1 MAKLSFVR
9 RPRGVTQY
17 VCLVLLAA
25 LAFLAL
31 FGHTIWAAQAARFD
45 PARPLQ
51 PASSAHILGTDQIG
65 RDVLARVLNAS
76 LLSVEL
82 ALMAAAIGVVIGVTI
97 GVGQAVL
104 GPFLRRLLA
113 SAITISLA
121 FPGLLLALLVNAI
134 FGAGPTGAVLGVG
147 IALIPAFARF
157 SQALASSAA
166 GSEYV
171 AAARVLG
178 VGRVRIMVRHILPNI
193 AKPLLLTALGSVG
206 TSLVGISAL
215 SFLGLGVQPPNYDW
229 GELLQAGLQ
238 VVYIRPMS
246 AIGPGLMIVLAGL
259 AFNLAGE
266 AFAGSHPRISVGEFT
281 GSAGLTRR
289 FALAT
294 SRLANRRP
302 DRAADA
308 DELVVAAS
316 ASPKLLSV
324 RDLHVAFPGRSGPV
338 AAVRD
343 VDLAIVPGER
353 LGVVGESGSGKTT
366 LALALACL
374 LERPATWRWGEFTF
388 DGESVKADAHSEY
401 RRLFGTKLGF
411 VFQDPANSLNP
422 AIRVGAQLAE
432 LRQVHYGASR
442 AESRRMAVDRLRE
455 VQIPSPE
462 IRARQYP
469 HEFSGGMRQRAM
481 IASGLM
487 GSPRLLIADEPTTA
501 LDVTV
506 QAHILRLL
514 ERVSD
519 ETGAAVLLISHD
531 ISVVVSFCHRVL
543 VMYAGRVVEDI
554 PSDWLV
560 SRAAHPYT
568 RALIHAVPD
577 IDDLAGQPLTTIPG
591 QPPNLENLSTGCSFA
606 ARCAFADDKCREDD
620 PVLTALA
627 GPHSVACWHP
637 RPSEELADELTD
649 AGSSNRS
656 AL

>member
-1 MAKLSFVR
+1 MAKLPFVR
-9 RPRGVTQY
+9 RPRGVTRY

-31 FGHTIWAAQAARFD
+31 FGRAIWGAQAARFD
-45 PARPLQ
+45 PAHPLR
-51 PASSAHILGTDQIG
+51 PASSAHILGTDPIG

-97 GVGQAVL
+97 GISQAVL

-229 GELLQAGLQ
+229 GELLQVGLQ
-238 VVYIRPMS
+238 VVYVRPMS
-246 AIGPGLMIVLAGL
+246 AIGPGLIIVLAGL

-266 AFAGSHPRISVGEFT
+266 AFADNHPRISIGEFT

-294 SRLANRRP
+294 SRMARRP

-308 DELVVAAS
+308 DELIVAAS
-316 ASPKLLSV
+316 ASPTLLSV
-324 RDLHVAFPGRSGPV
+324 RDLHVAFPGRSGPAV
-338 AAVRD
+338 AVRD
-343 VDLAIVPGER
+343 VDLTIAPGER

-374 LERPATWRWGEFTF
+374 LERPATWRWREFTF
-388 DGESVKADAHSEY
+388 DGESVTADANSEY

-422 AIRVGAQLAE
+422 AIRVGPQLAE
-432 LRQVHYGASR
+432 LRQVHYGAGR

-455 VQIPSPE
+455 VQIPNPE

-514 ERVSD
+514 ERVSH

-568 RALIHAVPD
+568 RALIQAVPD
-577 IDDLAGQPLTTIPG
+577 IDDLAGQPLATIPG
-591 QPPNLENLSTGCSFA
+591 QPPNLENLSTGCAFA

-620 PVLTALA
+620 PVLTVLA

-637 RPSEELADELTD
+637 RPSEELAGELAD
-649 AGSSNRS
+649 AGPSNRS

>member
-9 RPRGVTQY
+9 RPRGVTRY
-17 VCLVLLAA
+17 VCLGLLAA

-31 FGHTIWAAQAARFD
+31 FGRTIWGAQAARSD
-45 PARPLQ
+45 PIRPLE

-82 ALMAAAIGVVIGVTI
+82 AVMAAAIGVVIGVTI

-113 SAITISLA
+113 SAIMISLA

-215 SFLGLGVQPPNYDW
+215 SFLGLGVQPPSYDW
-229 GELLQAGLQ
+229 GELLQVGLQ
-238 VVYIRPMS
+238 VVYVRPMS
-246 AIGPGLMIVLAGL
+246 AIGPGVMIVLAGL

-266 AFAGSHPRISVGEFT
+266 AFAGSHPRLSVGEFT
-281 GSAGLTRR
+281 GTARLTRR
-289 FALAT
+289 FTLAT

-308 DELVVAAS
+308 EELVAS
-316 ASPKLLSV
+316 ASPALLSV

-338 AAVRD
+338 VAVRD
-343 VDLAIVPGER
+343 VDLAVMPGER

-374 LERPATWRWGEFTF
+374 LERPATWRWREFTF
-388 DGESVKADAHSEY
+388 DGESVNADANAEH
-401 RRLFGTKLGF
+401 RRLFGTRLGF

-422 AIRVGAQLAE
+422 AIRVGPQLAE
-432 LRQVHYGASR
+432 LRRVHYGASR

-455 VQIPSPE
+455 VQIPNPE

-519 ETGAAVLLISHD
+519 GTGAAVLLISHD

-568 RALIHAVPD
+568 RALIQAVPD
-577 IDDLAGQPLTTIPG
+577 IDDLAGQSLATIPG
-591 QPPNLENLSTGCSFA
+591 QPPNLENLSTGCAFA
-606 ARCAFADDKCREDD
+606 ARCAFADDKCRQDD
-620 PVLTALA
+620 PRLTVLA
-627 GPHSVACWHP
+627 GPHSAACWHP
-637 RPSEELADELTD
+637 RTSDELADEPAD
-649 AGSSNRS
+649 AATSNRS
-656 AL
+656 AP

>member
-9 RPRGVTQY
+9 RPRGVTRY
-17 VCLVLLAA
+17 VCLGLLAA

-31 FGHTIWAAQAARFD
+31 FGRTIWGAQAARSD
-45 PARPLQ
+45 PIRPLE

-82 ALMAAAIGVVIGVTI
+82 AVMAAAIGVVIGVTI

-113 SAITISLA
+113 SAIMISLA

-215 SFLGLGVQPPNYDW
+215 SFLGLGVQPPSYDW
-229 GELLQAGLQ
+229 GELLQVGLQ
-238 VVYIRPMS
+238 VVYVRPMS
-246 AIGPGLMIVLAGL
+246 AIGPGVMIVLAGL

-266 AFAGSHPRISVGEFT
+266 AFAGSHPRLSVGEFT
-281 GSAGLTRR
+281 GTARLTRR
-289 FALAT
+289 FTLAT

-308 DELVVAAS
+308 EELVAS
-316 ASPKLLSV
+316 ASPALLSV

-338 AAVRD
+338 VAVRD
-343 VDLAIVPGER
+343 VDLAVMPGER

-374 LERPATWRWGEFTF
+374 LERPATWRWREF
-388 DGESVKADAHSEY
+388 
-401 RRLFGTKLGF
+401 RR
-411 VFQDPANSLNP
+411 
-422 AIRVGAQLAE
+422 RGA
-432 LRQVHYGASR
+432 GASSPSMANR
-442 AESRRMAVDRLRE
+442 SRPIRNRRTGGCSVPGWDSSSRTRP
-455 VQIPSPE
+455 IRSIRRSGWGPSWPSC
-462 IRARQYP
+462 ARYITAP
-469 HEFSGGMRQRAM
+469 V
-481 IASGLM
+481 
-487 GSPRLLIADEPTTA
+487 EP
-501 LDVTV
+501 
-506 QAHILRLL
+506 
-514 ERVSD
+514 
-519 ETGAAVLLISHD
+519 
-531 ISVVVSFCHRVL
+531 
-543 VMYAGRVVEDI
+543 
-554 PSDWLV
+554 
-560 SRAAHPYT
+560 RAAGW
-568 RALIHAVPD
+568 R
-577 IDDLAGQPLTTIPG
+577 
-591 QPPNLENLSTGCSFA
+591 STGCVRSRYPIPRSEPGSIRTSSPA
-606 ARCAFADDKCREDD
+606 ECASGR
-620 PVLTALA
+620 
-627 GPHSVACWHP
+627 
-637 RPSEELADELTD
+637 
-649 AGSSNRS
+649 
-656 AL
+656 